1 MIYHIFRCNLQG
13 NTQQANI
20 ILFTPQLT
28 RPLLTQKDVYLD
40 QVICYV
46 CGVLYRMIINLGYS
60 VELNLEVQMDTYTKT
75 MVTIIT
81 VCVVL
86 VTLLLVGSLIF
97 EGHDHDD
104 EHDYGYVEELYEK
117 LEYISHRI
125 EELEERLEE

>member
-1 MIYHIFRCNLQG
+1 MCVASYIAR
-13 NTQQANI
+13 
-20 ILFTPQLT
+20 
-28 RPLLTQKDVYLD
+28 LLTWVT
-40 QVICYV
+40 
-46 CGVLYRMIINLGYS
+46 

-81 VCVVL
+81 VCVVV

>member
-1 MIYHIFRCNLQG
+1 MSVASYIAWF
-13 NTQQANI
+13 
-20 ILFTPQLT
+20 LT
-28 RPLLTQKDVYLD
+28 WVT
-40 QVICYV
+40 
-46 CGVLYRMIINLGYS
+46 
-60 VELNLEVQMDTYTKT
+60 VELNLEAQMDTYTKT

-81 VCVVL
+81 VCVVV

-125 EELEERLEE
+125 DELEERLEE